1 MKPAINFK
9 YKICPCYF
17 GTGNIHGDYKM
28 KITVKIKSNYG
39 TEMIYPVCEYAQRF
53 ALIAKTKTLS
63 RDTIR
68 QIKQLGYS
76 IECQQVTL

>member
-1 MKPAINFK
+1 
-9 YKICPCYF
+9 
-17 GTGNIHGDYKM
+17 M

-39 TEMIYPVCEYAQRF
+39 QEMIYPVCEYAQRF

-63 RDTIR
+63 SDTIR